1 MTRDLMLP
9 GEGQVEKITVRWK
22 KEMGG
27 RAKES
32 QRGWEREKWKKAT
45 GCHKHKDSSS
55 LLSTCCA
62 F

>member
-9 GEGQVEKITVRWK
+9 GKGQVEKIT
-22 KEMGG
+22 MLGG
-27 RAKES
+27 RRRWEEEPKKV
-32 QRGWEREKWKKAT
+32 RGWEREKWKKAT